1 MTTRPTGRLARGTAA
16 ALLVLLA
23 AGSSGGCAARGAA
36 GVTNV
41 IPIPLREGIATVAH
55 FAPDG
60 RRAEVVVARMPGA
73 GAPSLM
79 ALLPREGSGARDD
92 GWDVVTIADP
102 TGGISGVFNPGRGA
116 AVYARAKI
124 RGVPA
129 TLLLAAQPA
138 ADDPQPWGQ
147 PRRMDVLVY
156 QLETGAR
163 SASFT
168 LLDRRT
174 STARYC
180 DAADA
185 LAAQFSI
192 ALPGGAGLCGRAG

>member
-1 MTTRPTGRLARGTAA
+1 MTERLPGRCAA

-23 AGSSGGCAARGAA
+23 AGSSSGCAARGAA
-36 GVTNV
+36 GVSNV
-41 IPIPLREGIATVAH
+41 IPIPLREGTATVAH

-60 RRAEVVVARMPGA
+60 RRAELVAARMPGA

-79 ALLPREGSGARDD
+79 ALLPREGGAARGD

-102 TGGISGVFNPGRGA
+102 AGGLSGVFNPGRGTA
-116 AVYARAKI
+116 LYARAKI
-124 RGVPA
+124 RGMPA
-129 TLLLAAQPA
+129 TLLLAALPA
-138 ADDPQPWGQ
+138 ADDPQGWGQ
-147 PRRMDVLVY
+147 PRRMDVLVCR
-156 QLETGAR
+156 LETGAR

-174 STARYC
+174 SPRRYC

-185 LAAQFSI
+185 LAAQFDI
-192 ALPGGAGLCGRAG
+192 AVPGGAGLCGAAG